1 MKRIKITKHKDPIP
15 DPQIH
20 RKHIGEIDRTKF
32 DKNAIDPT
40 EADKLKREQFNNWVE
55 NANLE
60 QLVAHQIREKNLIKD
75 KTKRKSLTRKMSDM
89 HQQIKNSKKP
99 FSDHYE
105 KHAVKYKR
113 AQKTLIPV
121 ILGCSFI
128 VMILELFY
136 NYVMFSKTFIAIE
149 PGLSKFYYSWALLTY
164 IFYFI
169 GYILF
174 YTEREFFYTRPYL
187 FWFIAFASLVL
198 MITSFVMEAVAV
210 SEIKEE
216 PKRKAAQIPVVIDMV
231 FGIILCI
238 LSLYFSYTMYD
249 CHYRGNPV
257 TCLTVEFFHV

>member
-1 MKRIKITKHKDPIP
+1 
-15 DPQIH
+15 
-20 RKHIGEIDRTKF
+20 
-32 DKNAIDPT
+32 
-40 EADKLKREQFNNWVE
+40 
-55 NANLE
+55 
-60 QLVAHQIREKNLIKD
+60 
-75 KTKRKSLTRKMSDM
+75 MSDM

-136 NYVMFSKTFIAIE
+136 NYVMFSKTFLAIE

-187 FWFIAFASLVL
+187 YWFIAFASLVL